1 MKFNLDNKFFQALG
15 KLVDCMALS
24 ALWLVCSLPIV
35 TFGASTSAL
44 YYAIHKS
51 VRGNRGYMTKNFF
64 HAFTK
69 GFKQSTL
76 SWLILLVVQIVLG
89 MDAYITFQT
98 LKTGNKMGV
107 FFYFFLIMIVFSI
120 IWACYL
126 FPYAARFEDGVKA
139 TMKNALLMMIIHL
152 PWSLLILVLFAVAA
166 IAVYIF
172 PVLIFLMPALLFLTY
187 DGILERIFRKYMSEE
202 DLEREKENDL
212 LDRLDD

>member
-98 LKTGNKMGV
+98 LKTGNKMGI

>member
-44 YYAIHKS
+44 YYAMHKS

-166 IAVYIF
+166 IAVYVF

>member
-166 IAVYIF
+166 IAVYVF

>member
-1 MKFNLDNKFFQALG
+1 MKFNWDNKFFQALG

>member
-98 LKTGNKMGV
+98 LKTGSKMGV

>member
-166 IAVYIF
+166 IAVYVF

-212 LDRLDD
+212 LDRLDN

>member
-166 IAVYIF
+166 IAVYVF

-202 DLEREKENDL
+202 DLEREKENDF

>member
-1 MKFNLDNKFFQALG
+1 MKFNWDNKFFQALG

-152 PWSLLILVLFAVAA
+152 PWSLLLLVLFAVAA
-166 IAVYIF
+166 IAVYVF

>member
-1 MKFNLDNKFFQALG
+1 MKFNWDNRIFQALG

-24 ALWLVCSLPIV
+24 ALWVLCSLPII

-76 SWLILLVVQIVLG
+76 SWLVLLVVQFILG
-89 MDAYITFQT
+89 MDAYITLQT
-98 LKTGNKMGV
+98 LRAGNKMGV
-107 FFYFFLIMIVFSI
+107 FFYFFLIMILFSI
-120 IWACYL
+120 IWACYI
-126 FPYAARFEDGVKA
+126 FPYAARFEDGLKA
-139 TMKNALLMMIIHL
+139 TLKNSLLMMIIHL

-166 IAVYIF
+166 LVIYFF
-172 PVLIFLMPALLFLTY
+172 PILIFLMPALLFLTY

-202 DLEREKENDL
+202 DLEKEKENDL
-212 LDRLDD
+212 VDRIDD

>member
-1 MKFNLDNKFFQALG
+1 MKFNWDNKFFQALG

-166 IAVYIF
+166 IAVYVF

>member
-166 IAVYIF
+166 IAVYVF
-172 PVLIFLMPALLFLTY
+172 SVLIFLMPALLFLTY

>member
-1 MKFNLDNKFFQALG
+1 MKFNWDNRFFQALS

-24 ALWLVCSLPIV
+24 ALWFFCSLPII

-76 SWLILLVVQIVLG
+76 SWLVLLIVQIILG
-89 MDAYITFQT
+89 MDAYITYQT
-98 LKTGNKMGV
+98 LKAGNTLGT

-126 FPYAARFEDGVKA
+126 FPYIARFEDGVK
-139 TMKNALLMMIIHL
+139 TTLKNSLFMMIIHL
-152 PWSLLILVLFAVAA
+152 PWSLLVLVLFALAA
-166 IAVYIF
+166 FVVYLF
-172 PVLIFLMPALLFLTY
+172 PILIFLIPALLFLTL
-187 DGILERIFRKYMSEE
+187 DAVLERIFRKYMSPE
-202 DLEREKENDL
+202 DLEQEKENDL
-212 LDRLDD
+212 VDRMND

>member
-1 MKFNLDNKFFQALG
+1 
-15 KLVDCMALS
+15 
-24 ALWLVCSLPIV
+24 
-35 TFGASTSAL
+35 
-44 YYAIHKS
+44 
-51 VRGNRGYMTKNFF
+51 
-64 HAFTK
+64 
-69 GFKQSTL
+69 
-76 SWLILLVVQIVLG
+76 
-89 MDAYITFQT
+89 
-98 LKTGNKMGV
+98 MGV

-166 IAVYIF
+166 IAVYVF

>member
-212 LDRLDD
+212 VDRLDD

>member
-1 MKFNLDNKFFQALG
+1 MKFSWDNNLFQALG
-15 KLVDCMALS
+15 KMVDCMALS
-24 ALWLVCSLPIV
+24 ALWVLCSLPLF

-76 SWLILLVVQIVLG
+76 SWLVLLVVQIILG

-107 FFYFFLIMIVFSI
+107 FFYFFLIMIAFSI
-120 IWACYL
+120 IWGCYI
-126 FPYAARFEDGVKA
+126 FPYAARFEDSVKA
-139 TMKNALLMMIIHL
+139 TLKNAFFMMIIHL
-152 PWSLLILVLFAVAA
+152 PWSLLILVLFVAA
-166 IAVYIF
+166 VLVIYFF
-172 PVLIFLMPALLFLTY
+172 PVLIFLIPALLFLTY

-202 DLEREKENDL
+202 DLEKEKENDL
-212 LDRLDD
+212 ADRMD

>member
-212 LDRLDD
+212 LDRLDN

>member
-1 MKFNLDNKFFQALG
+1 MKFNWDNKFFQALG

-139 TMKNALLMMIIHL
+139 TMKNALLMMVIHL

-166 IAVYIF
+166 IAVYFF
-172 PVLIFLMPALLFLTY
+172 P
-187 DGILERIFRKYMSEE
+187 DRKST
-202 DLEREKENDL
+202 
-212 LDRLDD
+212 RLNSSH